1 MSTESGLE
9 RISRFISKY
18 FVVWVLIAA
27 ALAIITPTT
36 FAWIGDYISILLG
49 IVMLGMG
56 LTLTPADFRRIIERP
71 RDVAIGSCAQWVIM
85 PTLAYGLVVGLGL
98 PTEVG
103 IGLVLLGAAPG
114 GTASNV
120 MTYLGKGDVALSVT
134 ITSVTTIAAPIVMP
148 AWVVFLAGEQIQV
161 TFAEMFQEIILIVL
175 IPVVAGVVIRQV
187 LDRTAPTAAEI
198 GLTVFPAI
206 SVLAIVTIVA
216 AIVGLNV
223 ENILAAS
230 GAALAA
236 VVIHNALGLGAGY
249 GIGQTTGMPEDRA
262 RTCAFEV
269 GMQNSGLAVAI
280 AVAFFSPL
288 AALVPA
294 LASVWHNV
302 TGPALATYFTRQTIE
317 QPTTEPSTQN
327 SD

>member
-1 MSTESGLE
+1 MSTRGGLE
-9 RISRFISKY
+9 QVSQFISKY
-18 FVVWVLIAA
+18 FVVWVLTAA
-27 ALAIITPTT
+27 GLALLTPDT

-49 IVMLGMG
+49 VIMLGMG
-56 LTLTPADFRRIIERP
+56 LTLTLADFRRIIERP

-85 PTLAYGLVVGLGL
+85 PTAAYGLVVGLGL

-103 IGLVLLGAAPG
+103 IGLILLGAAPG

-134 ITSVTTIAAPIVMP
+134 ITSMTTIAAPIVMP
-148 AWVVFLAGEQIQV
+148 AWVVFLASEQIQV
-161 TFAEMFQEIILIVL
+161 TFAEMFQEIVLIVL

-187 LDRTAPTAAEI
+187 LDQTAPSAAEV

-230 GAALAA
+230 GVALVA
-236 VVIHNALGLGAGY
+236 VFIHNALGLGAGY
-249 GIGQTTGMPEDRA
+249 SIGHTTDMPEDRA
-262 RTCAFEV
+262 RACAFEV

-294 LASVWHNV
+294 LASVWQNI
-302 TGPALATYFTRQTIE
+302 TGPALATYFTRQTAE
-317 QPTTEPSTQN
+317 QPTSIPSAQD

>member
-1 MSTESGLE
+1 MSTRGGLE
-9 RISRFISKY
+9 QVSQFISKY
-18 FVVWVLIAA
+18 FVVWVLTAA
-27 ALAIITPTT
+27 GLALLTPDM

-49 IVMLGMG
+49 VVMLGMG

-71 RDVAIGSCAQWVIM
+71 RDVAIGSSAQWVIM
-85 PTLAYGLVVGLGL
+85 PTAAYGLVVGLGL
-98 PTEVG
+98 PAEVG
-103 IGLVLLGAAPG
+103 IGLILLGAAPG

-161 TFAEMFQEIILIVL
+161 TFAEMFQEIVLIVL
-175 IPVVAGVVIRQV
+175 IPVVAGVVIRQA
-187 LDRTAPTAAEI
+187 LDRTAPRAAEV

-230 GAALAA
+230 GVALVA
-236 VVIHNALGLGAGY
+236 VFIHNTLGLGAGY
-249 GIGQTTGMPEDRA
+249 SIGHTTGMPEDRA
-262 RTCAFEV
+262 RACAFEV

-302 TGPALATYFTRQTIE
+302 TGPALATYFTRQTAE
-317 QPTTEPSTQN
+317 QPTSISSTQ
-327 SD
+327 DLD

>member
-1 MSTESGLE
+1 MSTGGGLE
-9 RISRFISKY
+9 RLSRFISKY
-18 FVVWVLIAA
+18 FVVWVLVA
-27 ALAIITPTT
+27 ALLAVVTPGT

-49 IVMLGMG
+49 VVMLGMG

-71 RDVAIGSCAQWVIM
+71 RDVAIGSCAQWLIM
-85 PTLAYGLVVGLGL
+85 PTLAYALVVGLGL

-161 TFAEMFQEIILIVL
+161 TFAEMFQEIVLIVL
-175 IPVVAGVVIRQV
+175 IPVIAGVLIRQF
-187 LDRTAPTAAEI
+187 LDRTAPAAAEV

-230 GAALAA
+230 GIALAA
-236 VVIHNALGLGAGY
+236 VFIHNAVGLGAGY
-249 GIGQTTGMPEDRA
+249 GIGHATNMPADRSRA
-262 RTCAFEV
+262 CAFEV

-302 TGPALATYFTRQTIE
+302 TGPALATYFTRQTP
-317 QPTTEPSTQN
+317 QSSPTAGTPHD

>member
-1 MSTESGLE
+1 MSTGGGLE

-18 FVVWVLIAA
+18 FVAWVLVAA
-27 ALAIITPTT
+27 ALAIITPDT

-49 IVMLGMG
+49 VVMLGMG

-71 RDVAIGSCAQWVIM
+71 RDVAIGACAQWMIM

-103 IGLVLLGAAPG
+103 IGLVLLGSAPG

-161 TFAEMFQEIILIVL
+161 TFAEMFQEIVLIVL
-175 IPVVAGVVIRQV
+175 IPVIAGVVIRQV
-187 LDRTAPTAAEI
+187 LDRTAPTAAEV
-198 GLTVFPAI
+198 GLAVFPAI

-230 GAALAA
+230 GVALAA
-236 VVIHNALGLGAGY
+236 VFIHNALGLGAGY
-249 GIGQTTGMPEDRA
+249 GIGHATSMPEDRA
-262 RTCAFEV
+262 RACAFEV

-302 TGPALATYFTRQTIE
+302 TGPALATYFTRQTVE
-317 QPTTEPSTQN
+317 RSTAAPSTQD

>member
-1 MSTESGLE
+1 MSAGSGLQ
-9 RISRFISKY
+9 RTSRFISKY
-18 FVVWVLIAA
+18 FVVWILAAA
-27 ALAIITPTT
+27 ALAIITPST

-56 LTLTPADFRRIIERP
+56 LTLTPTDFRRIVDRP

-85 PTLAYGLVVGLGL
+85 PTLAYGLVAGLGL

-134 ITSVTTIAAPIVMP
+134 ITSVTTIAAPIAMP

-161 TFAEMFQEIILIVL
+161 TFAEMFQEIVLIVL

-187 LDRTAPTAAEI
+187 LDRTAPTVAEV

-206 SVLAIVTIVA
+206 SVLTIVTIVA

-223 ENILAAS
+223 DNILTAS

-236 VVIHNALGLGAGY
+236 VVIHNAVGLGAGY
-249 GIGQTTGMPEDRA
+249 GIGHTTGMPEDRA

-269 GMQNSGLAVAI
+269 AIQNSGLAVAI

-294 LASVWHNV
+294 LASVWHNI
-302 TGPALATYFTRQTIE
+302 TGPALATYFTRQTID
-317 QPTTEPSTQN
+317 QPATTPSTQD

>member
-1 MSTESGLE
+1 MSTVSGLE
-9 RISRFISKY
+9 RVSQFISTY
-18 FVVWVLIAA
+18 FVVWVIGAA
-27 ALAIITPTT
+27 ILAIIVPDA
-36 FAWIGDYISILLG
+36 FAWIGDYISVLLG

-71 RDVAIGSCAQWVIM
+71 RDVLIGSLAQWLIM
-85 PTLAYGLVVGLGL
+85 PSLAYILVVGFDL

-103 IGLVLLGAAPG
+103 IGLILLGAAPG

-134 ITSVTTIAAPIVMP
+134 ITSVTTLAAPIVMP

-161 TFAEMFQEIILIVL
+161 TFAEMFQEIVLIVL
-175 IPVVAGVVIRQV
+175 IPVIAGVAVRQL
-187 LDRTAPTAAEI
+187 LDRTAPTAAEV
-198 GLTVFPAI
+198 GLSVFPAI

-216 AIVGLNV
+216 AVVALNV
-223 ENILAAS
+223 ENVLTAS
-230 GAALAA
+230 AFALAA
-236 VVIHNALGLGAGY
+236 VFFHNAVGLGAGY
-249 GIGQTTGMPEDRA
+249 GVGHATNMPEDRA
-262 RTCAFEV
+262 RACAFEV
-269 GMQNSGLAVAI
+269 GMQNSGLAVAL

-302 TGPALATYFTRQTIE
+302 TGPALATYFTRRTPE
-317 QPTTEPSTQN
+317 RSSATPTTHE

>member
-1 MSTESGLE
+1 MPTGGGLQ
-9 RISRFISKY
+9 RVSRFISKY
-18 FVVWVLIAA
+18 FVVWVLAAA
-27 ALAIITPTT
+27 ALALFTPET
-36 FAWIGDYISILLG
+36 FAWIGDYIPILLG

-103 IGLVLLGAAPG
+103 IGLILLGAAPG

-148 AWVVFLAGEQIQV
+148 VWVVLLAGEQIQV
-161 TFAEMFQEIILIVL
+161 TFAEMFQEIVLIVL
-175 IPVVAGVVIRQV
+175 IPVIAGVAIRQV
-187 LDRTAPTAAEI
+187 LDRTAPTAAEV

-223 ENILAAS
+223 DNILAAS
-230 GAALAA
+230 GVALVA
-236 VVIHNALGLGAGY
+236 VLIHNAVGLGAGY
-249 GIGQTTGMPEDRA
+249 GIGRTTGMPEDRA
-262 RTCAFEV
+262 RACAFEV

-288 AALVPA
+288 TALVPA

-302 TGPALATYFTRQTIE
+302 TGPALATYFTRQTDDHSA
-317 QPTTEPSTQN
+317 STLGTQE

>member
-1 MSTESGLE
+1 MSTLNALE
-9 RISRFISKY
+9 RVSQFVSKY
-18 FVVWVLIAA
+18 FVLWVIGAA
-27 ALAIITPTT
+27 VFAIIAPETV
-36 FAWIGDYISILLG
+36 AWIGDYIPHLLG

-71 RDVAIGSCAQWVIM
+71 RDVLIGSLAQWLIM
-85 PTLAYGLVVGLGL
+85 PTLAYLLVVGFGL

-103 IGLVLLGAAPG
+103 IGLILLGAAPG

-134 ITSVTTIAAPIVMP
+134 ITSVTTLAAPLVMP

-161 TFAEMFQEIILIVL
+161 TFAEMFQEIVLIVL
-175 IPVVAGVVIRQV
+175 IPVVAGVTIRQL
-187 LDRTAPTAAEI
+187 LDRTAPTAAEV
-198 GLTVFPAI
+198 GLSVFPAI
-206 SVLAIVTIVA
+206 SVIAIVTIVA

-223 ENILAAS
+223 ENILTAS
-230 GAALAA
+230 ALALAA
-236 VVIHNALGLGAGY
+236 VFLHNAVGLGAGY
-249 GIGQTTGMPEDRA
+249 GVGHATSMPEDRA
-262 RTCAFEV
+262 RACAFEV
-269 GMQNSGLAVAI
+269 GMQNSGLAVALAI
-280 AVAFFSPL
+280 VFFSPL

-302 TGPALATYFTRQTIE
+302 TGPALATYFTRRTPE
-317 QPTTEPSTQN
+317 QSTALTTQK